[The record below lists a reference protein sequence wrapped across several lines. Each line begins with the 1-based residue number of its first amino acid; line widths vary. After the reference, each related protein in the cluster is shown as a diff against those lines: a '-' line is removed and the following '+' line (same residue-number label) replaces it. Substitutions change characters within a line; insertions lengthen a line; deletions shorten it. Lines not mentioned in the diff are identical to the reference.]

1 MKKVKIF
8 KHHIYQVDELE
19 KEIND
24 FLKNLNEITI
34 IKILQNEVCNSIV
47 ITIFYE
53 DNNE

>member
-8 KHHIYQVDELE
+8 KQHIREASELE
-19 KEIND
+19 EEVTD
-24 FLKNLNEITI
+24 FLKNLNEVTI